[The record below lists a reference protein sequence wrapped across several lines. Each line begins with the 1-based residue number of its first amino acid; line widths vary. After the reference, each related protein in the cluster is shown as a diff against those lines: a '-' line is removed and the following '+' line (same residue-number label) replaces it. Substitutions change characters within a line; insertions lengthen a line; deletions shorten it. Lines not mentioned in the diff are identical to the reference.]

1 MSNDL
6 VKSAAR
12 AMEILEVFAE
22 RREPLSSAQL
32 GAALGYPKSSL
43 SVLIRSLV
51 AQGFLSSIGTGGE
64 YFPTMKVTRLG
75 DWIPAILLGSES
87 FLPILEGLRDS
98 TGETVTLTIASGNSM
113 RVIHALIGTHP
124 ISLRIEEGVNFPI
137 IGTAV
142 GTMYLATQTDAVIER
157 ALDAWAA
164 HSTPAERKR
173 RPQLRE
179 QIEAARASGF
189 ARAYDAVIADT
200 GAIAMAAQARYWS
213 EPLILAVAGL
223 NLRIHKREAAIMRA
237 MQKTVAH
244 ALAQAD
250 AAAAG

>member
-1 MSNDL
+1 MSSDL

-12 AMEILEVFAE
+12 AMEILEVFAD
-22 RREPLSSAQL
+22 RREPLSSGQL

-51 AQGFLSSIGTGGE
+51 AQGFLSTIGTDGE

-75 DWIPAILLGSES
+75 DWIPASLLGSES
-87 FLPILEGLRDS
+87 FLPILEGLRDA
-98 TGETVTLTIASGNSM
+98 TGETVTLTMASGNAM

-124 ISLRIEEGVNFPI
+124 ISLRVEEGVNFPM

-142 GTMYLATQTDAVIER
+142 GTMYLATQPDAAVER

-164 HSTPAERKR
+164 HSTPAEVKQ
-173 RPQLRE
+173 RPELRE
-179 QIEAARASGF
+179 QIAEARRRGF

-200 GAIAMAAQARYWS
+200 GAIAMPAQARDWG
-213 EPLILAVAGL
+213 EPLIIAVAGL
-223 NLRIHKREAAIMRA
+223 NPRIHKREAAIIRA

-244 ALAQAD
+244 ALEQAE
-250 AAAAG
+250 AAA